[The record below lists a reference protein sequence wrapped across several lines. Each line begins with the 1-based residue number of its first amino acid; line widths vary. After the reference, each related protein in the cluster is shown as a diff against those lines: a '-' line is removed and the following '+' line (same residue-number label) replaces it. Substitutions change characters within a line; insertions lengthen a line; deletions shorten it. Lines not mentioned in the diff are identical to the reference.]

1 MENIQ
6 VVGKIIERI
15 EDIISDFFI
24 NTPEKKPEVNLDSNL
39 RDQLRVD
46 ELAFIELVLWL
57 ENEYKFVISDD
68 DIDQFIIVQD
78 VVDLVQA
85 HILP

>member
-1 MENIQ
+1 MESLQ
-6 VVGKIIERI
+6 VVGKIIEKI

-24 NTPEKKPEVNLDSNL
+24 NTPERKPEVNLDSDL

-68 DIDQFIIVQD
+68 DIDQFFTVQD
-78 VVDLVQA
+78 VVDHVQSN
-85 HILP
+85 I